1 MYKIIIS
8 LIISTSI
15 ANIACAQSG
24 LSTNTTHDIPGIT
37 IVSRA
42 KWWADESL
50 KYSTQPVYQQ
60 ILKNK
65 AKDAEYIS
73 KLRAS
78 NSPKL
83 KSIQAKQEKKDIANL
98 YIKNNFPQERYP
110 TQTIGYE
117 MDKTLRRPF
126 SYQKK
131 N

>member
-1 MYKIIIS
+1 M
-8 LIISTSI
+8 
-15 ANIACAQSG
+15 
-24 LSTNTTHDIPGIT
+24 
-37 IVSRA
+37 
-42 KWWADESL
+42 
-50 KYSTQPVYQQ
+50 
-60 ILKNK
+60 KNK

-117 MDKTLRRPF
+117 MYKTLRRPF

-131 N
+131 TKFIIHHTVTDASKLLTQQDVYIYLQKLQKLHSLTR